1 MMRPTMRTLAPH
13 RVVAASLALA
23 LAAVLPVPALA
34 QETEPVPAPACAQV
48 FAAAAAFI
56 DAVQA
61 TGADATPELRAALL
75 DVSIAGCAGRNDW
88 LTTAPEHPVLL
99 GGSDPSTVLGARCS
113 APESGLAGAPA
124 CAPITFVAR
133 PKVVP
138 KVKGAQ
144 RTRTYPI
151 VGRSPD
157 ELFTQMQLNGS
168 ARCPTHALACT
179 LVQPRIQP
187 LVTTGGTCRVI
198 GIRASLA
205 IEAVVPRWTGPKQVP
220 TELAAWWRKAAKRIG
235 DHEAVHVRIANQ
247 HLAKL
252 KREIVGRSCSS
263 LQTYVNRWS
272 RQLTAAQ
279 DAFDRKDATRP
290 WPPYDGPLP

>member
-1 MMRPTMRTLAPH
+1 MMRRTMRTLGLH
-13 RVVAASLALA
+13 RVVAASVALA
-23 LAAVLPVPALA
+23 MAAVLPVPALA
-34 QETEPVPAPACAQV
+34 QGQASAPASACVEV
-48 FAAAAAFI
+48 FAVAAAI
-56 DAVQA
+56 VDAVRA
-61 TGADATPELRAALL
+61 TGADPAPELRAALL
-75 DVSIAGCAGRNDW
+75 DGTIAGCAGRNDW
-88 LTTAPEHPVLL
+88 LTTAPEHPDLL
-99 GGSDPSTVLGARCS
+99 DGSDPSTVLGARCS
-113 APESGLAGAPA
+113 APASGLAGAPA
-124 CAPITFVAR
+124 CAPIRLVAR

-151 VGRSPD
+151 VGLSPD

-198 GIRASLA
+198 GIRASLS

-220 TELAAWWRKAAKRIG
+220 AELAAWWRKAATRIG
-235 DHEAVHVRIANQ
+235 NHEATHIRIANQ

-263 LQTYVNRWS
+263 LQTYVNKWS